1 MRNEI
6 KQQRSW
12 FYPSVI
18 RFPANSTYI
27 PCIDGT
33 VDRITDPSIN
43 LDVAAA
49 AAFQWRNYGLTK
61 LAKKDIPS
69 VRLHTAHT

>member
-49 AAFQWRNYGLTK
+49 AAFQ
-61 LAKKDIPS
+61 
-69 VRLHTAHT
+69 